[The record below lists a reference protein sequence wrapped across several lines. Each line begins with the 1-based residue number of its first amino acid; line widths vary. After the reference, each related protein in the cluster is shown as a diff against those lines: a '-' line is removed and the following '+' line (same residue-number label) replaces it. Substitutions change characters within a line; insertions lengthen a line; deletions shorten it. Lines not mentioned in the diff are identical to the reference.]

1 MSNFREGMIS
11 SSQNND
17 GGNFLNL
24 SGHPSSINH
33 VAIAMYNPSMSIT
46 YSMFLPLC
54 LLEMKDKQERTA
66 NYSLNPRSTSVG
78 SRGIQVLPG
87 SPPPHRENRDR
98 MIATAAILSE
108 ALLLVQDLIT
118 SFHPRWMSNL
128 VNSKF
133 LSIQSAQK
141 ETT

>member
-1 MSNFREGMIS
+1 
-11 SSQNND
+11 
-17 GGNFLNL
+17 
-24 SGHPSSINH
+24 
-33 VAIAMYNPSMSIT
+33 
-46 YSMFLPLC
+46 
-54 LLEMKDKQERTA
+54 
-66 NYSLNPRSTSVG
+66 
-78 SRGIQVLPG
+78 
-87 SPPPHRENRDR
+87 